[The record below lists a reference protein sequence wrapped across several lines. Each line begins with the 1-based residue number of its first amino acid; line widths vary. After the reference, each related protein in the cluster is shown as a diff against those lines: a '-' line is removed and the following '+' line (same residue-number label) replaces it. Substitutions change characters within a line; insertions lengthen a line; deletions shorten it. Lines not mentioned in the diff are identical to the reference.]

1 MAVGWDRWVLEY
13 NTRRTFLRRAG
24 FTTLAV
30 GAGPTL
36 LAACGDDD
44 DDGGGGGTTAA
55 EGPAKAPPASGR
67 VDFLSWEGYD
77 IPDPLKPWKTE
88 NGVKVK
94 ATYIGNHDEIQ
105 TKLKAGG
112 AGAGYDIIT
121 YYQGY
126 KPLYQELDILEPLD
140 EQKLPNLKN
149 LFPYFASKEGNF
161 WIDPDGTRTGVP
173 WTWGSIGITIDT
185 RRVKSMPTSWL
196 DLLEPEFK
204 GRVAIPD
211 DPVGAFSLAAH
222 IEGFDP
228 SKTTKDDG
236 EKVFEFLSKV
246 AAQSTG
252 VSPSFGDA
260 TTKMTAGDA
269 DICYQGWAA
278 MNEFAAAEGVNS
290 FETEVPKEGS
300 FSFCDAYALPAGAD
314 NVDTALAWM
323 NESLDPKVNAGAA
336 VLLVGGVTV
345 PDAVKELPKNIA
357 TLYAYEDL
365 DALLERSPFYN
376 NPPIE
381 SDEFV
386 TFEEVQK
393 RWQEIKAEAGS

>member
-1 MAVGWDRWVLEY
+1 MRYEDWM
-13 NTRRTFLRRAG
+13 TRHTSRRLFLQRAG
-24 FTTLAV
+24 LVTLTV

-44 DDGGGGGTTAA
+44 DDTAETTAQ
-55 EGPAKAPPASGR
+55 GPAKAPAASGR

-77 IPDPLKPWKTE
+77 IPDPLKSWKSQNDVT
-88 NGVKVK
+88 VK

-126 KPLYQELDILEPLD
+126 KPLYQELDILQPLD

-161 WIDPDGTRTGVP
+161 WVDADGTRTGIP
-173 WTWGSIGITIDT
+173 WTWGSIGITIDG
-185 RRVKSMPTSWL
+185 RRVKSMPTSWF
-196 DLLEPEFK
+196 DLLDPKFK
-204 GRVAIPD
+204 GKVAIPD
-211 DPVGAFSLAAH
+211 DPTGAWALGAH
-222 IEGFDP
+222 VSGFDP
-228 SKTTKDDG
+228 AKTTKDDG
-236 EKVFEFLSKV
+236 EKVFDLLSQV

-252 VSPSFGDA
+252 ISPSFGDA

-269 DICYQGWAA
+269 DVCWQGWAA
-278 MNEFAAAEGVNS
+278 MNEFAAAEGVKS

-300 FSFCDAYALPAGAD
+300 FSFCDAYALPSGAD
-314 NVDTALAWM
+314 NADAALSWM
-323 NESLDPKVNAGAA
+323 NESLDPQVNADAA
-336 VLLVGGVTV
+336 VFLVGGVTV
-345 PDAVKELPKNIA
+345 ADAVPKLPKNIA
-357 TLYAYEDL
+357 SLYEYDKL
-365 DALLERSPFYN
+365 DQLLERSPLYN
-376 NPPIE
+376 NPPLE

>member
-1 MAVGWDRWVLEY
+1 MGYEEWI
-13 NTRRTFLRRAG
+13 RRETNRRRFLRRAG
-24 FTTLAV
+24 LVTLTV

-44 DDGGGGGTTAA
+44 DDGGAGGDSTTAA
-55 EGPAKAPPASGR
+55 GPAKAPEATGR

-77 IPDPLKPWKTE
+77 IPDALKGWKSET
-88 NGVKVK
+88 GVTVK

-105 TKLKAGG
+105 TKIKAGG

-140 EQKLPNLKN
+140 EQKMPNLKN
-149 LFPYFASKEGNF
+149 LFPYFAGDEGNF
-161 WIDPDGTRTGVP
+161 WIDDDGTRTGVP

-185 RRVKSMPTSWL
+185 RRVKSMPTSWY

-204 GRVAIPD
+204 GKVAIPD
-211 DPVGAFSLAAH
+211 DPTGAWALATH
-222 IEGFDP
+222 ILKLDP
-228 SKTTKDDG
+228 AETTKDDG
-236 EKVFEFLSKV
+236 EKAFDLLSQV

-252 VSPSFGDA
+252 ISPSFGDA

-269 DICYQGWAA
+269 DVCWQGWAA
-278 MNEFAAAEGVNS
+278 MNQFAADAGVDT
-290 FETEVPKEGS
+290 FETQVPKEGS

-314 NVDTALAWM
+314 NADAALAWM
-323 NESLDPKVNAGAA
+323 NESLDPKVNADAA
-336 VLLVGGVTV
+336 VFLVGGVTV
-345 PDAVKELPKNIA
+345 ADAVKDLPKNIA
-357 TLYAYEDL
+357 SLYAYEDL

-376 NPPIE
+376 NPPVE

-386 TFEEVQK
+386 TFQEVQR
-393 RWQEIKAEAGS
+393 RWQEIKAEADA

>member
-1 MAVGWDRWVLEY
+1 MGYEEWV
-13 NTRRTFLRRAG
+13 RRETSRRRFLRRAG
-24 FTTLAV
+24 LVTLTV

-44 DDGGGGGTTAA
+44 DDGGGGGASTTAD
-55 EGPAKAPPASGR
+55 GPAQAPEATGR

-77 IPDPLKPWKTE
+77 IPDALKGWKTE
-88 NGVKVK
+88 TGVTIK

-126 KPLYQELDILEPLD
+126 KPLYQQLDILEPLD

-149 LFPYFASKEGNF
+149 LFPYFAGDEGNF
-161 WIDPDGTRTGVP
+161 WVDDDGTRTGVP

-185 RRVKSMPTSWL
+185 RRVKSMPTSWY

-204 GRVAIPD
+204 GKVAIPD
-211 DPVGAFSLAAH
+211 DPTGSWALGCHVLEIDPAAC
-222 IEGFDP
+222 
-228 SKTTKDDG
+228 SKDDG
-236 EKVFEFLSKV
+236 EKVFDLLSQV

-252 VSPSFGDA
+252 ISPSFGDA

-269 DICYQGWAA
+269 DACWQGWAA
-278 MNEFAAAEGVNS
+278 MNQFAADAGVDS

-300 FSFCDAYALPAGAD
+300 FSFCDAYALPAGSDNAD
-314 NVDTALAWM
+314 AALAMM
-323 NESLDPKVNAGAA
+323 NESLDPKVNAEAA
-336 VLLVGGVTV
+336 VFLVGGVTV
-345 PDAVKELPKNIA
+345 ADAVADLPKDIA
-357 TLYAYEDL
+357 GLYAYEDL

-376 NPPIE
+376 NPPVE

-386 TFEEVQK
+386 TFQEVQR
-393 RWQEIKAEAGS
+393 RWQEIKAEADA

>member
-1 MAVGWDRWVLEY
+1 MGYEEWV
-13 NTRRTFLRRAG
+13 RRESNRRRFLQRAG
-24 FTTLAV
+24 MVTLTV

-44 DDGGGGGTTAA
+44 DDDGGGGSTTA
-55 EGPAKAPPASGR
+55 EGPAQAPEATGR
-67 VDFLSWEGYD
+67 IDFLSWEGYD
-77 IPDPLKPWKTE
+77 IPDALKGWKSET
-88 NGVKVK
+88 GVTVK
-94 ATYIGNHDEIQ
+94 STYIGNHDEIQ

-140 EQKLPNLKN
+140 EQKLPNLAN
-149 LFPYFASKEGNF
+149 LFPYFASEEGNF
-161 WIDPDGTRTGVP
+161 WIDPDGTRTGIP

-185 RRVKSMPTSWL
+185 RRVKSMPGSWY

-204 GRVAIPD
+204 GKVAMPD
-211 DPVGAFSLAAH
+211 DPVGSFSLAAH
-222 IEGFDP
+222 VLGFDP
-228 SKTTKDDG
+228 SETTTDDG
-236 EKVFEFLSKV
+236 EKVFDLLSQV
-246 AAQSTG
+246 AAQTTG

-269 DICYQGWAA
+269 DVCWQGWAA
-278 MNEFAAAEGVNS
+278 MNQFAADAGVDS

-314 NVDTALAWM
+314 NADASLAMM
-323 NESLDPKVNAGAA
+323 NEALDPKVNAEAA
-336 VLLVGGVTV
+336 VFLVGGVTV
-345 PDAVKELPKNIA
+345 ADAVPDLPKDIA
-357 TLYAYEDL
+357 GLYAYEDL

-376 NPPIE
+376 NPPVE

-386 TFEEVQK
+386 TFQEVQR
-393 RWQEIKAEAGS
+393 RWQEIKAEAGA